1 MLANRGRLDGV
12 RMLSPSS
19 VKLMTSNLLP
29 AGVPL
34 LFTQPFVGIG
44 YGRNVW
50 HRARPIARRFQ
61 RRRERCGHFLL
72 GGLHGTWFWVDPT
85 YDIVVV
91 GMLEQ
96 QDGGNPMTGRPY
108 PVPDVRGIS
117 RSNHL
122 RSVWSIPSSS
132 KNSIHSRE
140 DRSYM
145 AYEHPVESSALF
157 AGPAMCGSRP
167 FASRDSFYKAR
178 Y

>member
-1 MLANRGRLDGV
+1 MRFAQLLDNRGRLDGV
-12 RMLSPSS
+12 RMLLPSS

-72 GGLHGTWFWVDPT
+72 GGVHGTWFWVDPT

-91 GMLEQ
+91 GMLQQ
-96 QDGGNPMTGRPY
+96 QDGGESDGWASLSSAGC
-108 PVPDVRGIS
+108 VRNIAVQS
-117 RSNHL
+117 STER
-122 RSVWSIPSSS
+122 WSIPSSS
-132 KNSIHSRE
+132 KNNIHCRE

-145 AYEHPVESSALF
+145 DTNTP
-157 AGPAMCGSRP
+157 
-167 FASRDSFYKAR
+167 
-178 Y
+178 